1 VNSTRTVHILLVD
14 DDVNHRFLIRR
25 LLSKNSVKT
34 EVVELEDGQQ
44 ALEYIRRRGI
54 YSDGERYPYPDFI
67 LLDIKMPGIDGLK
80 VLKVIKDDEQTQQT
94 PVVML
99 TTSTLEEEIIQ
110 SYKDGAN
117 AFVTK
122 PTSYENFAKAMAAL
136 GKFWVSAVEFP
147 PQTSPPKAL
156 REDKAALKAWPSSQ
170 NR

>member
-1 VNSTRTVHILLVD
+1 MIPTRTIHILLVD
-14 DDVNHRFLIRR
+14 DDPDHRFLIRK
-25 LLSKNSVKT
+25 LLSKNSVRN
-34 EVVELEDGQQ
+34 EVTELEDGQQ
-44 ALEYIRRRGI
+44 ALDYMYRRGI
-54 YSDGERYPYPDFI
+54 YSDRGKFPDPDFI

-80 VLKVIKDDEQTQQT
+80 VLKVIKHDEQTQQI

-122 PTSYENFAKAMAAL
+122 PISYEDFARTITAL

-147 PQTSPPKAL
+147 PRVPPQKGQERIRPTLPA
-156 REDKAALKAWPSSQ
+156 
-170 NR
+170 

>member
-1 VNSTRTVHILLVD
+1 MKPRRTIHILLVD
-14 DDVNHRFLIRR
+14 DDPNHRFLIRK
-25 LLSKNSVKT
+25 LLSRNNVET
-34 EVVELEDGQQ
+34 EVTELEDGQQ
-44 ALEYIRRRGI
+44 TLDYMHRRGI
-54 YSDGERYPYPDFI
+54 YCDREKFPDPDFI

-80 VLKVIKDDEQTQQT
+80 VLKVIKHDEQTQQF

-122 PTSYENFAKAMAAL
+122 PTSYDDFAKTITAL

-147 PQTSPPKAL
+147 PQTRSQKG
-156 REDKAALKAWPSSQ
+156 REKVKSTLKT
-170 NR
+170 